1 MTPFN
6 SASDAFQLHPRP
18 RGIAETLTGLTRSA
32 LEKYDE
38 DAGYF
43 DATVRN
49 AKRRELASR
58 LVLALRKIV
67 AKHLTHVKEAVARDA
82 KDAIRA
88 RR

>member
-1 MTPFN
+1 MT
-6 SASDAFQLHPRP
+6 
-18 RGIAETLTGLTRSA
+18 GWTRSA